1 MGKAKNIVLET
12 ITYIAFMMAI
22 ISGYL
27 TEVGHTT
34 KMIILIASL
43 AWFCLFKCVNGK
55 VVL

>member
-27 TEVGHTT
+27 TEVEFT
-34 KMIILIASL
+34 KQMVILIISL

-55 VVL
+55 VVM